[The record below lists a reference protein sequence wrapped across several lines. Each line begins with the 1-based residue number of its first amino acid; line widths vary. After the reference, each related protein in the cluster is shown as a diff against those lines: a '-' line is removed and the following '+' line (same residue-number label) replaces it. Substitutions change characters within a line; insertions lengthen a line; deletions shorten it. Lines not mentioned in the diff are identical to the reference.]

1 MFPDVSSDVHAHKG
15 TFGDTGRHAQAL
27 PEARHLH
34 TAGLCSELRPRFS
47 APLSRLSSS
56 QALSCP
62 TPASCLALARSLA
75 LRPSHHPFVCP
86 LALAQAPGS
95 RMAIA
100 PFSQVPTQPNFT
112 PKSGA
117 RPAGLVAACLG
128 HQHGGGGAGGER
140 GAAGRSQDPV
150 VAEGRAAPAAMQACL
165 ARLPASSS
173 LSGPPS
179 AGLRL
184 LTSEMEPPTC
194 PTNGSVQYVCTSS
207 PG

>member
-128 HQHGGGGAGGER
+128 HQHGGGGGAGG
-140 GAAGRSQDPV
+140 S
-150 VAEGRAAPAAMQACL
+150 EGRREG
-165 ARLPASSS
+165 ARIP
-173 LSGPPS
+173 
-179 AGLRL
+179 
-184 LTSEMEPPTC
+184 
-194 PTNGSVQYVCTSS
+194 
-207 PG
+207 

>member
-100 PFSQVPTQPNFT
+100 PFSQVPTQPNHGSRVLIIFQLMDHW
-112 PKSGA
+112 KVWEDHRGEFRANGA
-117 RPAGLVAACLG
+117 LGGLLR
-128 HQHGGGGAGGER
+128 QWLL
-140 GAAGRSQDPV
+140 SIKILTFIK
-150 VAEGRAAPAAMQACL
+150 QAY
-165 ARLPASSS
+165 R
-173 LSGPPS
+173 
-179 AGLRL
+179 
-184 LTSEMEPPTC
+184 
-194 PTNGSVQYVCTSS
+194 TSS
-207 PG
+207 TGLGLC

>member
-128 HQHGGGGAGGER
+128 HQHGGGGGGGGAR
-140 GAAGRSQDPV
+140 GGGKEPGSRSSR
-150 VAEGRAAPAAMQACL
+150 GK
-165 ARLPASSS
+165 SS
-173 LSGPPS
+173 PS
-179 AGLRL
+179 CHAGL
-184 LTSEMEPPTC
+184 
-194 PTNGSVQYVCTSS
+194 
-207 PG
+207 PGKAASFLFSKWSTLCRPQAPHL